1 MYLPKAVTHNLEI
14 FLFQIND
21 ILWLY
26 KFNKLDIFKL
36 YNVLNQVQI
45 ILIKLENIS
54 KRQTKK
60 LVSLLYKGKHN
71 FYTK

>member
-14 FLFQIND
+14 FLFQVND

-45 ILIKLENIS
+45 TLS
-54 KRQTKK
+54 
-60 LVSLLYKGKHN
+60 
-71 FYTK
+71 